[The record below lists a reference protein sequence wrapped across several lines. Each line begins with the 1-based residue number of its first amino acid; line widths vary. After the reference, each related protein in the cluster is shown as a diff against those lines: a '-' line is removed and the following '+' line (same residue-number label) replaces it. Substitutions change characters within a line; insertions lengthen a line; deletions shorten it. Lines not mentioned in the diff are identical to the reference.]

1 MRTLGVDLA
10 ASPATTAACM
20 ITWNHGQAVVDK
32 PIRPLDDA
40 RLLALLDDL
49 GPGDRAGVDCPFGW
63 PVDFVAA
70 VAAHARGQRWPGRG
84 ENSIEYRARIRLRLT
99 DRRVAEVTGR
109 IPLSVAFDKLGATA
123 ARWAHLADA
132 LAASGRSV
140 DRTGAGLVA
149 EVYPAA
155 ARLRWNLSSTRSIS
169 ELQTALPSLQFADQS
184 DAVAYE
190 RDEHA
195 FDALVAALVARAV
208 ALDLTEPPPPSEL
221 SVAAVEGWIHLPRP
235 DSLAALTS
243 FDDRPPSH

>member
-1 MRTLGVDLA
+1 VRTLGVDLA

-40 RLLALLDDL
+40 RLLGLVDDL
-49 GPGDRAGVDCPFGW
+49 RPGDRAGVDCPFGW
-63 PVDFVAA
+63 PADFVAA
-70 VAAHARGQRWPGRG
+70 LVAHASGQRWPGRG
-84 ENSIEYRARIRLRLT
+84 ESSVEYRARIRLRLT
-99 DRRVAEVTGR
+99 DRRVAELTGR

-132 LAASGRSV
+132 LAASGRSG

-155 ARLRWNLSSTRSIS
+155 ARLRWNLSPTRSVTQ
-169 ELQTALPSLQFADQS
+169 LQTALPSLQFADPS
-184 DAVAYE
+184 GAVAYE

-195 FDALVAALVARAV
+195 FDALVARAV
-208 ALDLTEPPPPSEL
+208 ALDLTEPPRPSEL

-235 DSLAALTS
+235 DSLAALAS
-243 FDDRPPSH
+243 FDHRPSSH

>member
-1 MRTLGVDLA
+1 MVQRHEEANVRTLGVDLA

-40 RLLALLDDL
+40 RLLGLLDDL
-49 GPGDRAGVDCPFGW
+49 RPGDRAGVDCPFGW
-63 PVDFVAA
+63 PADFVAA
-70 VAAHARGQRWPGRG
+70 LVAHASGQRWPGRG
-84 ENSIEYRARIRLRLT
+84 EGSVDYRARMRLRLT
-99 DRRVAEVTGR
+99 DRRVAELTGR

-155 ARLRWNLSSTRSIS
+155 ARLRWKLSPTRSVT

-184 DAVAYE
+184 GAVTYE

-208 ALDLTEPPPPSEL
+208 VLDLTEPPRPSEL
-221 SVAAVEGWIHLPRP
+221 SVARG
-235 DSLAALTS
+235 
-243 FDDRPPSH
+243 